1 MSLAGAELLPATAGF
16 LDRPPTMLIGGRW
29 VGAAGG
35 ETLATLDPATGARLA
50 LVPAGGAE
58 DVDAAVSAARHAFE
72 QGSWSR
78 ATPGERCRL
87 LWRLADLV
95 EANAAELAEL
105 ETLDNGKPLFAA
117 RGGDIPAAAEMF
129 RYMSGWATKLE
140 GATIPVGSPGSF
152 HAYTRPEP
160 VGVVGAIIP
169 WNYPLVLASRKLA
182 PALAVGCTVVLKPAE
197 ETPLTALRLGELI
210 AEAGFP
216 DGVVNIV
223 TGLGETAGTAL
234 AAHPDVDRVTFTGS
248 TEVGRRIVQAA
259 SGNLKRVALELGGKS
274 PNIVLEDAD
283 IDAAIR
289 GAARAIFTNA
299 GQVCYAG
306 SRLYVHRRLF
316 DRVLSGL
323 AESAA
328 AIRLGHGMA
337 PDTQMGPVVSEEQLR
352 RVLGHMERGV
362 AQGAQAVVGGCRRGD
377 TGYFVEPTIYTGL
390 DDTTHLVR
398 EEVFGPVLVAAPF
411 DDLDE
416 VAARANRSRYGLA
429 AGVWTRD
436 VSTAHRFA
444 ARLRVG
450 TVWINGYGASDVALP
465 YGGVR
470 QSGWGRE
477 KGREGVEVFTETK
490 TVVVTL

>member
-1 MSLAGAELLPATAGF
+1 MSLAGTTLHPATSRF

-29 VGAAGG
+29 VGSARD
-35 ETLATLDPATGARLA
+35 ETLATLDPATGATLA
-50 LVPAGGAE
+50 HVPAGGPD
-58 DVDAAVSAARHAFE
+58 DVDLAVSAARRAFE
-72 QGSWSR
+72 TGPWSR
-78 ATPGERCRL
+78 ATPGERCRM

-95 EANAAELAEL
+95 DAAAGELAEL
-105 ETLDNGKPLFAA
+105 ETLDSGKPLSAS

-140 GATIPVGSPGSF
+140 GTTIPVGPPGSF

-169 WNYPLVLASRKLA
+169 WNYPLVLAARKIA
-182 PALAVGCTVVLKPAE
+182 PALAAGCTVVLKPAE
-197 ETPLTALRLGELI
+197 ETPLTALRLGELV
-210 AEAGFP
+210 AGAGFP
-216 DGVVNIV
+216 EGVVNVV
-223 TGLGETAGTAL
+223 TGYGETAGAAL

-248 TEVGRRIVQAA
+248 TDVGRRIVEAS

-274 PNIVLEDAD
+274 PNIILEDAD
-283 IDAAIR
+283 VDAAIR
-289 GAARAIFTNA
+289 GATRAIFTNA

-316 DRVLSGL
+316 DRVLTGL
-323 AESAA
+323 SASAA
-328 AIRLGHGMA
+328 AIRLGHGME
-337 PDTQMGPVVSEEQLR
+337 PDTQMGPVVSDEQMQ

-362 AQGAQAVVGGCRRGD
+362 AQGARAVVGGRRRGD

-390 DDTTHLVR
+390 DDATDLVR

-411 DDLDE
+411 DDLEE
-416 VAARANRSRYGLA
+416 VASRANHSVFGLA

-436 VSTAHRFA
+436 VSTAHRLA